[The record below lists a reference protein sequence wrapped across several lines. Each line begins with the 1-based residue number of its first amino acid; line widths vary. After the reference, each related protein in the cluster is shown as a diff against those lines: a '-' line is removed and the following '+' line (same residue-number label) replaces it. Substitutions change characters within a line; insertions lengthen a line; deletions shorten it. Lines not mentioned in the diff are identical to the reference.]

1 MSMVK
6 NHVRLSAPDRKK
18 LQDLISKGSA
28 TAKSKMHANILL
40 ETDENNPKGRMSE
53 TEAAEIFNV
62 SKQTVHN
69 IRQRY
74 SEAGLDAAISRK
86 KRGTPP
92 IPAKITGDVEARI
105 IALSCSAP
113 PSGRSKWTL
122 RLLADKAVE
131 LEIIESISYV
141 AVGEL
146 LKKRTQNP
154 LEKMLGHSP
163 TAQRSLCCMYGR
175 CFGCLS
181 ATIRSSMSGYLYG

>member
-1 MSMVK
+1 MPMVK
-6 NHVRLSAPDRKK
+6 NHVRLSATDRKK
-18 LQDLISKGSA
+18 LQELISKGSA
-28 TAKSKMHANILL
+28 TAKSIMHANILL
-40 ETDENNPKGRMSE
+40 ATDENNPKGRMSE

-86 KRGTPP
+86 KRDTPP
-92 IPAKITGDVEARI
+92 IAAKITGDVEARI

-146 LKKRTQNP
+146 LKKTNSN
-154 LEKMLGHSP
+154 L
-163 TAQRSLCCMYGR
+163 T
-175 CFGCLS
+175 
-181 ATIRSSMSGYLYG
+181 